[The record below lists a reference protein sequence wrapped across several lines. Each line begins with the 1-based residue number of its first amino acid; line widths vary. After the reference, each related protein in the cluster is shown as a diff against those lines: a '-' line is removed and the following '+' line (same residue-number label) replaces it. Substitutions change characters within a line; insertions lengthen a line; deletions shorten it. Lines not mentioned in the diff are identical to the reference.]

1 MALYYFTT
9 AALASCHQLSILNQD
24 KFIFSTALEVRSP
37 VGLEG
42 FFVSDLTKQ
51 KLRCQLTW
59 TFIKELWNRICFQVY
74 SSCRQNSI
82 QWFVGLSSLFP
93 YWLKDECQSLFLPMF
108 LLRLR
113 MWFPPVI
120 VGHLSFMLSVCLN
133 PLFTTS
139 DSSWWK
145 FSTFKGSGD

>member
-1 MALYYFTT
+1 MIRNCCLYHFCFMALYYFTT
-9 AALASCHQLSILNQD
+9 AALASCHQLRILNQD

-42 FFVSDLTKQ
+42 FFVSGLTKQ

-74 SSCRQNSI
+74 SGCRKNSI

-93 YWLKDECQSLFLPMF
+93 YWLKDKCQSLFLPMF
-108 LLRLR
+108 LLRLH

-139 DSSWWK
+139 DSS
-145 FSTFKGSGD
+145 

>member
-1 MALYYFTT
+1 MALYCFTT

-42 FFVSDLTKQ
+42 FFISDLTKQ

-59 TFIKELWNRICFQVY
+59 TLSRNFGIESASKFILVAGK
-74 SSCRQNSI
+74 NSI

-93 YWLKDECQSLFLPMF
+93 YY
-108 LLRLR
+108 
-113 MWFPPVI
+113 
-120 VGHLSFMLSVCLN
+120 
-133 PLFTTS
+133 
-139 DSSWWK
+139 
-145 FSTFKGSGD
+145 

>member
-1 MALYYFTT
+1 MALYYFTA
-9 AALASCHQLSILNQD
+9 AALENCHQLSILKQD

-42 FFVSDLTKQ
+42 FSVSGLTKE

-82 QWFVGLSSLFP
+82 QYVCRTEFLFP
-93 YWLKDECQSLFLPMF
+93 YWLKDKCQSLFLPMF
-108 LLRLR
+108 LLRLC

-133 PLFTTS
+133 SLFTTS
-139 DSSWWK
+139 DSSWRK
-145 FSTFKGSGD
+145 FSAFKGPGD